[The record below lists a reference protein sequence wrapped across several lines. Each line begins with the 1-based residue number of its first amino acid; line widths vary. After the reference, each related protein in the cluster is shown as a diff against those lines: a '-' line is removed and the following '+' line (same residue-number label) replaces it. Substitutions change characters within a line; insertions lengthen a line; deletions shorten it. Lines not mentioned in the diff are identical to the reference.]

1 MRTFPNRSLNRLL
14 RGARLSPTQIN
25 DAPQSRQRITH
36 PKAHPM
42 RHRHALYLSDSMT
55 QALELAAET
64 HRVSKSAILEL
75 ALQTFLAPTSN
86 SPTDNLGQLQ
96 HSANARSLSHLRHEV
111 AIVGELLA
119 TLTRFI
125 VSVTPRMP
133 VDEQAAARA
142 HGNLRFEQAVE
153 DVARRLRTDHS
164 LMAQVEAR
172 LGWTRQE
179 TSSDSPGRS
188 AENATAA
195 SQSAP
200 GGPAE
205 GDRNG

>member
-1 MRTFPNRSLNRLL
+1 
-14 RGARLSPTQIN
+14 
-25 DAPQSRQRITH
+25 
-36 PKAHPM
+36 M
-42 RHRHALYLSDSMT
+42 RHRHALYLSDSLT

-75 ALQTFLAPTSN
+75 ALQKFLAPTSN
-86 SPTDNLGQLQ
+86 GPSDSLGQLQ
-96 HSANARSLSHLRHEV
+96 QNANARSLSRLRQEV

-125 VSVTPRMP
+125 VTVTPRMP
-133 VDEQAAARA
+133 QGEQAAARA

-153 DVARRLRTDHS
+153 DVARRLRTDHG
-164 LMAQVEAR
+164 LMALVDTR
-172 LGWTRQE
+172 LGRTTQE
-179 TSSDSPGRS
+179 TPSDSPGRS

-195 SQSAP
+195 SQSVP

-205 GDRNG
+205 GDRDG